1 MIGMAIVP
9 GLLVT
14 AALEDSVTVRI
25 VLGAVALPEHWSFP
39 TQQRAGGV
47 MDLARTLEAIVAT
60 TPKVESDSDPS
71 FGYQH
76 QSRIDTLWTSRAN
89 SLALQRQRAS

>member
-47 MDLARTLEAIVAT
+47 MDPEAIVAT

-76 QSRIDTLWTSRAN
+76 QPRIDTLWTSRAN